1 MSGTSLDGIDI
12 AIVDI
17 ANDDACQLIAA
28 KTFVF
33 PEHLL
38 KTLHLVISEQHCS
51 LARLGSLNI
60 ELGQLIAHNIKTL
73 LQETVLSANAIS
85 AIGCHGHTLF
95 HSPDSEYPFSMQIGD
110 AHTIAELTTIR
121 TVADFRQR
129 DIASS
134 GQGAPLVPAFHA
146 HAFSSQAES
155 RAVINIGGISNI
167 SYLPSNDNEAII
179 GFDSGPGNTLLDA
192 WIKRHQNRT
201 YDEDGQ
207 WAAQG
212 QVNSDLLQQCLNDPY
227 FAQTIPKSTGREYF
241 NLTWLDK
248 QLSIFGHTLS
258 AQDVQ
263 STLLHLTA
271 QVIAKDIQYHC
282 PTVGSVFI
290 CGGGSH
296 NKALF
301 NLLASLL
308 SEQIVTTTEILGIH
322 PDWVE
327 ACAFAWLAY
336 RTCNNKPGNI
346 PSVTGANH
354 PVVLG
359 AIYSSNDDS

>member
-17 ANDDACQLIAA
+17 ANGGVCQLAAA
-28 KTFVF
+28 KTFSF
-33 PEHLL
+33 PDHLL
-38 KTLHLVISEQHCS
+38 KTLHLVIREQHCNF
-51 LARLGSLNI
+51 AQLGSLNV
-60 ELGQLIAHNIKTL
+60 ELGQLIAHNINAL
-73 LQETVLSANAIS
+73 LEETSLSAEAIS

-95 HSPDSEYPFSMQIGD
+95 HSPDSQYPFSMQIGD
-110 AHTIAELTTIR
+110 AHTIAELTSIR

-134 GQGAPLVPAFHA
+134 GQGAPLVPAFHS
-146 HAFSSQAES
+146 HVFNSQSES

-167 SYLPSNDNEAII
+167 SYLPCNDNEVII

-192 WIKRHQNRT
+192 WIKRHLNRA
-201 YDEDGQ
+201 YDENGE

-212 QVNSDLLQQCLNDPY
+212 QVNLTLLEQFLDDPY
-227 FAQTIPKSTGREYF
+227 FAQVVPKSTGREYF
-241 NLTWLDK
+241 NLNWLDK
-248 QLSIFGHTLS
+248 QLSNYRQTIS

-263 STLLHLTA
+263 ATLLHLTA

-301 NLLASLL
+301 NLLTSLL
-308 SEQIVTTTEILGIH
+308 PEQIVATTEILGIH

-336 RTCNNKPGNI
+336 RTCNNMPGNI
-346 PSVTGANH
+346 PSVTGASH
-354 PVVLG
+354 PVILG

>member
-17 ANDDACQLIAA
+17 TDDNACQLITA
-28 KTFVF
+28 KTFAF

-38 KTLHLVISEQHCS
+38 ETLHHVISEQHCS
-51 LARLGSLNI
+51 FEQLGSLNI
-60 ELGQLIAHNIKTL
+60 ELGQLIAQYINTL
-73 LQETVLSANAIS
+73 LQETTLSAGTIS

-95 HSPDSEYPFSMQIGD
+95 HSPDSQYPFSMQIGD

-121 TVADFRQR
+121 TIADFRQR

-146 HAFSSQAES
+146 YAFSSQTES

-167 SYLPSNDNEAII
+167 SYLPSNNNEAII

-192 WIKRHQNRT
+192 WIKQHQNRS

-212 QVNSDLLQQCLNDPY
+212 QVNMELLEQCLNDPY
-227 FAQTIPKSTGREYF
+227 FAQAVPKSTGREYF
-241 NLTWLDK
+241 NLSWLDK
-248 QLSIFGHTLS
+248 QLSIFEHTLS

-263 STLLHLTA
+263 ATLLHLTA

-282 PTVGSVFI
+282 PTVSSVFI

-296 NKALF
+296 NKTLF

-308 SEQIVTTTEILGIH
+308 PEQIVTTTEVLGIH

-336 RTCNNKPGNI
+336 RTSNNKPGNI
-346 PSVTGANH
+346 PSVTGASH

-359 AIYSSNDDS
+359 AIYSSSNNS